1 MATSPSIG
9 ESNANALDA
18 LLRISTERTF
28 SLRRARLAQRQ
39 KSTAGGGF
47 FSGQQFD
54 RNSCEAGNRTLTT
67 NKQRV
72 LSVTFIGR
80 AN

>member
-28 SLRRARLAQRQ
+28 NLRRARLTQLQ
-39 KSTAGGGF
+39 KSLRSFKKALQAAGF
-47 FSGQQFD
+47 LVVK
-54 RNSCEAGNRTLTT
+54 NSIAIL
-67 NKQRV
+67 
-72 LSVTFIGR
+72 VTWEIEH
-80 AN
+80 